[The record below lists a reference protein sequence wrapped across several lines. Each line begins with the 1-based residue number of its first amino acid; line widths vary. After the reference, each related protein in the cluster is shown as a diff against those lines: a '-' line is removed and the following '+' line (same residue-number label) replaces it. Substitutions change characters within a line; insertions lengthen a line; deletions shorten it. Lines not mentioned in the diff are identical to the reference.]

1 MSVSAPNS
9 RAPCRKANI
18 DYMIKA
24 IIFDYGGTIDSR
36 AEHWSEVI
44 YRGWTAAGIDCDKPT
59 FRDCYVYGE
68 RFIEAH
74 PETILPS
81 YDYRQTMLCKIC
93 AEFRHLQELTG
104 KELSDPEAAANKAA
118 DYCDQFASMCVQE
131 AKPTLEAL
139 AHKYP
144 LALVSNF
151 YGNVES
157 VITAYGIRPLFK
169 FVIDSADVK
178 VRKPDPRIFSI
189 AIERF
194 GLKPEEVLIV
204 GDSLKNDILPGDAL
218 GCPTVWIKGK
228 GWTDKDD
235 AISHPPMIKT
245 FPQLLTLPIF

>member
-1 MSVSAPNS
+1 
-9 RAPCRKANI
+9 
-18 DYMIKA
+18 MIKA

-44 YRGWTAAGIDCDKPT
+44 YRGWKEAGLDYPKEL
-59 FRDCYVYGE
+59 FRECYVYGE
-68 RFIEAH
+68 RFIEAN
-74 PETILPS
+74 PQTIKPD
-81 YDYRQTMLCKIC
+81 YDYGETMLRKII
-93 AEFRHLQELTG
+93 AELECLEEKTG
-104 KELSDPEAAANKAA
+104 EKLPDLEGTAKKAA
-118 DYCDQFASMCVQE
+118 KYCDEFAAICVSE

-139 AHKYP
+139 SKKYP

-157 VITAYGIRPLFK
+157 VITAYGIRPLFQ
-169 FVIDSADVK
+169 FVIDSTDVK
-178 VRKPDPRIFSI
+178 VRKPDPRIFAI

-204 GDSLKNDILPGDAL
+204 GDSLKNDILPGDKL

-235 AISHPPMIKT
+235 AVVHEPMIKT
-245 FPQLLTLPIF
+245 LPELLPLLES

>member
-1 MSVSAPNS
+1 MV
-9 RAPCRKANI
+9 
-18 DYMIKA
+18 KA

-44 YRGWTAAGIDCDKPT
+44 FRGWKAADLDIDKPL

-74 PETILPS
+74 PEVIKPS
-81 YDYRQTMLCKIC
+81 DDYYTTMLVKIR
-93 AEFRHLQELTG
+93 AELQCLEEKTG
-104 KELSDPEAAANKAA
+104 EKLPDLEAAAQTAA
-118 DYCDQFASMCVQE
+118 KYCDEFAAICVDE
-131 AKPTLEAL
+131 AKPTLKAL
-139 AHKYP
+139 AEKYP

-157 VITAYGIRPLFK
+157 VITAYGIRQLFQ
-169 FVIDSADVK
+169 FVIDSANVK

-194 GLKPEEVLIV
+194 GLPPAEVLIV
-204 GDSLKNDILPGDAL
+204 GDSLKNDILPADAL
-218 GCPTVWIKGK
+218 GSPSVWIKGK

-235 AISHPPMIKT
+235 SITHDPTIKT
-245 FPQLLTLPIF
+245 LPQLLTLL